1 MTPRPQEDDKELDTL
16 VVEAIELAERVGMA
30 DLAQRLRDGTRA
42 DPSAL
47 SRVVVVGETKRGKSS
62 LVNALVGRPLLSP
75 VGDDVVTATYI
86 VLTSV
91 APPELDRAVALLADP
106 ETGAPRRVPIELGEL
121 ADYVSVEAI
130 HEGVIGA
137 EVYVDAPLLRGIEIT
152 DTPGVGGLQRGH
164 SAVTMA
170 TLDTAHAML
179 FVMDAGAPL
188 SLPELRF
195 LTQAARRIDT
205 VVLAMTKIDLYPE
218 SEAISEQDRALIAEH
233 APQLAEAPIIGVS
246 SRLAEQASRL
256 GADSSETATTLRRIS
271 GLEPL
276 VEELRTRVAG
286 RSKAVS
292 DAHRAQILRAL
303 LTKLRAQIGEQPEYL
318 AGDPARLAALVAE
331 RDRLRAYL
339 LDQHTGTVETQRRI
353 HRVRQDTQ
361 RDFDLQ
367 VSSLIQRYT
376 ALIDTCSIPTLKEI
390 PTLLEGE
397 LTQVVTA
404 QLENV
409 GAELSDIVDGL
420 QVRLGSVNVLNGF
433 RQKLAEEVKPEIIRH
448 SDSPGQVE
456 HLLSAAGEVVNV
468 SGLLFLGGSSSIV
481 LVAGFATVNPVAIAI
496 GVAAVV
502 TFGLKQFYHSKTA
515 TRRQSLHLWLDP
527 VGRDVRRSFD
537 GACGQRFEALERVLR
552 FELPLLLDDRV
563 MQIDRLTTASST
575 ATTATGPAP
584 VDVDDLLARTSS
596 FLAPTGTS

>member
-1 MTPRPQEDDKELDTL
+1 MTWRPRDDVELDTL
-16 VVEAIELAERVGMA
+16 VTEAIELAERAGLV
-30 DLAQRLRDGTRA
+30 DLARRLRDGTRA

-62 LVNALVGRPLLSP
+62 LVNALMGRPLLSP

-86 VLTSV
+86 VLTPV
-91 APPELDRAVALLADP
+91 APPERDRAVALLADP
-106 ETGAPRRVPIELGEL
+106 DTGAPRRIPIELGEL
-121 ADYVSVEAI
+121 ADYVSVDAI

-137 EVYVDAPLLRGIEIT
+137 EVYLDAPLLQGIEIT
-152 DTPGVGGLQRGH
+152 DTPGVGGLLRGH

-179 FVMDAGAPL
+179 FVMDADAPL

-205 VVLAMTKIDLYPE
+205 VVLAMTKTDLYPE
-218 SEAISEQDRALIAEH
+218 WKAIGEQDRALIAEH

-276 VEELRTRVAG
+276 VDELRTRVTG
-286 RSKAVS
+286 RSRVVS

-303 LTKLRAQIGEQPEYL
+303 LTELRSQIEEQPQHL

-339 LDQHTGTVETQRRI
+339 LDQHTGAVETQRRI
-353 HRVRQDTQ
+353 HRVRRDAQ

-376 ALIDTCSIPTLKEI
+376 ALIDTCPIPDLKQI
-390 PTLLEGE
+390 PTLLEAE
-397 LTQVVTA
+397 LTQVVTG

-433 RQKLAEEVKPEIIRH
+433 RQKLAQEVKPEIIRY
-448 SDSPGQVE
+448 SDFPGQVE
-456 HLLSAAGEVVNV
+456 HLLSAAGEVVGA
-468 SGLLFLGGSSSIV
+468 SRLLFMGGSSSIV
-481 LVAGFATVNPVAIAI
+481 LVAGVVTVNPVAIAI

-502 TFGLKQFYHSKTA
+502 TIGLKQFFDSKTT
-515 TRRQSLHLWLDP
+515 TRRQSLRLWLDP

-537 GACGQRFEALERVLR
+537 GACGQRFKALERVLS
-552 FELPLLLDDRV
+552 FELPRLLNDRV
-563 MQIDRLTTASST
+563 TQIDRLTTENDTAAS
-575 ATTATGPAP
+575 APAGPAP
-584 VDVDDLLARTSS
+584 VDVDDLFARASAFLMPTS
-596 FLAPTGTS
+596 TS

>member
-1 MTPRPQEDDKELDTL
+1 AGL
-16 VVEAIELAERVGMA
+16 A

-42 DPSAL
+42 DPCAL

-86 VLTSV
+86 VLTPI

-121 ADYVSVEAI
+121 ADYVSVDAI

-137 EVYVDAPLLRGIEIT
+137 EVYVDALLLQGIEIT

-170 TLDTAHAML
+170 TLDTTHVML
-179 FVMDAGAPL
+179 FVMDACAPL

-205 VVLAMTKIDLYPE
+205 VVLAMTKIDLCPE
-218 SEAISEQDRALIAEH
+218 WEAISKQDRALFAVH

-246 SRLAEQASRL
+246 SRLAEQASLL

-276 VEELRTRVAG
+276 VEELRTRVTG
-286 RSKAVS
+286 RSKVVS

-303 LTKLRAQIGEQPEYL
+303 LTKLRAQIGEQPEHL

-339 LDQHTGTVETQRRI
+339 LDQRTGAVDAQQRI
-353 HRVRQDTQ
+353 HRVRRDAQ

-367 VSSLIQRYT
+367 ASSLIERYS
-376 ALIDTCSIPTLKEI
+376 ALIETCPIADLKEI

-397 LTQVVTA
+397 LAQVVA
-404 QLENV
+404 GQLENV

-420 QVRLGSVNVLNGF
+420 QVRLGSVNVLNDF
-433 RQKLAEEVKPEIIRH
+433 RQKLAEEVKPEISRY
-448 SDSPGQVE
+448 SGSPGHVE
-456 HLLSAAGEVVNV
+456 HLIPAAGEVITA
-468 SGLLFLGGSSSIV
+468 SSIL
-481 LVAGFATVNPVAIAI
+481 LVGSFVSVGTVGIAI
-496 GVAAVV
+496 CVAAVV
-502 TFGLKQFYHSKTA
+502 TIGFKQFFDSRTT
-515 TRRQSLHLWLDP
+515 TRRQSLRLWLDR

-537 GACGQRFEALERVLR
+537 GACGQRFEALERVLS
-552 FELPLLLDDRV
+552 FEFPRLLDDRV
-563 MQIDRLTTASST
+563 TQIDRLTTASGT
-575 ATTATGPAP
+575 AATTATGPAP
-584 VDVDDLLARTSS
+584 VDVDDLLARTSA
-596 FLAPTGTS
+596 FLTPTGTS